1 MPCFQWLRLW
11 FVIKQTKRLTI
22 KRPKCTFES
31 SHYVYRGVRK
41 EKKMPPATALNA
53 ATTVEA
59 RNSFSEL
66 VNRAAYGKERVVLK
80 RRGKAVAAVVPIDD
94 VDLLRLLEDEID
106 IRDALIA
113 RREAKQ
119 KGSVSLEDLRRR
131 LGV

>member
-1 MPCFQWLRLW
+1 MPR
-11 FVIKQTKRLTI
+11 
-22 KRPKCTFES
+22 
-31 SHYVYRGVRK
+31 
-41 EKKMPPATALNA
+41 AAALNS

-59 RNSFSEL
+59 RSGFAEL

-94 VDLLRLLEDEID
+94 IDLLRFIEDEAD

>member
-1 MPCFQWLRLW
+1 MRG
-11 FVIKQTKRLTI
+11 
-22 KRPKCTFES
+22 FEG
-31 SHYVYRGVRK
+31 RG
-41 EKKMPPATALNA
+41 
-53 ATTVEA
+53 
-59 RNSFSEL
+59 F
-66 VNRAAYGKERVVLK
+66 LK

-94 VDLLRLLEDEID
+94 IDLLRLIEDEAD

>member
-1 MPCFQWLRLW
+1 MPL
-11 FVIKQTKRLTI
+11 
-22 KRPKCTFES
+22 
-31 SHYVYRGVRK
+31 
-41 EKKMPPATALNA
+41 ATALNA

-59 RNSFSEL
+59 RSGFAEL

-94 VDLLRLLEDEID
+94 VDLLRFIEDEAD
-106 IRDALIA
+106 IRDAIIA
-113 RREAKQ
+113 RREAKE